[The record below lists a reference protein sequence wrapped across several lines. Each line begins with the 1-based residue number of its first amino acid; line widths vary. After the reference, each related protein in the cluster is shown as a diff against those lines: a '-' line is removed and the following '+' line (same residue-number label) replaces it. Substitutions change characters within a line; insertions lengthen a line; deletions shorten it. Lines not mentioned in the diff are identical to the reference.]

1 MDITHLTPDAEGSIE
16 WPSFSNDKK
25 AVVTLGAF
33 DGMHLGHQAVIKRVV
48 ELAHQHDAF
57 SVVILFDPRPH
68 SCTAGPPRTMA
79 RNPRCRTWMP
89 KP

>member
-33 DGMHLGHQAVIKRVV
+33 DGNSRTSMM
-48 ELAHQHDAF
+48 
-57 SVVILFDPRPH
+57 LFP
-68 SCTAGPPRTMA
+68 
-79 RNPRCRTWMP
+79 W
-89 KP
+89 